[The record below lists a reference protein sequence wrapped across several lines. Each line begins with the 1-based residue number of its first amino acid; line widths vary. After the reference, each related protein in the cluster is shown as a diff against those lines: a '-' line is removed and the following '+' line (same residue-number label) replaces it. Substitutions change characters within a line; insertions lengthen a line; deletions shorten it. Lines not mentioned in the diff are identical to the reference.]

1 MTVTNNPRR
10 SIMSKSVKRLLVSAL
25 VAIAV
30 VLAPSGSAKAEGV
43 NGCSISS
50 IGLDEGGYGLRL
62 TFVCDG
68 NLYYTNQGGSCPT
81 VSNEAAR
88 LWENMAMAAM
98 LASKKVNLYY
108 APLGAC
114 TVRTLGMLEV
124 VK

>member
-1 MTVTNNPRR
+1 
-10 SIMSKSVKRLLVSAL
+10 MSKSVKRLLVSAL

-68 NLYYTNQGGSCPT
+68 NLYYTNPGGSCPT

>member
-1 MTVTNNPRR
+1 
-10 SIMSKSVKRLLVSAL
+10 MSKSAVRVLASTL
-25 VAIAV
+25 VAFAFA
-30 VLAPSGSAKAEGV
+30 LALSGSAKADSV

-68 NLYYTNQGGSCPT
+68 NLYYTNPGGGCPT

-98 LASKKVNLYY
+98 LAGKKVNLYY